1 VNQDGGRYKK
11 GKRTM
16 NEETTNDLEKR
27 NHIPKAQREAE
38 ETKQL
43 YQNHFQ
49 TKTKAKLTYYEMR
62 AQ

>member
-16 NEETTNDLEKR
+16 HEEATNDLEKR
-27 NHIPKAQREAE
+27 NHIPKVQREAE

-43 YQNHFQ
+43 YQNHSQ
-49 TKTKAKLTYYEMR
+49 TETKAKLTYYEMR
-62 AQ
+62 VQ